1 LTQPISGP
9 DVGDGTGGG
18 AEAHTSVMR
27 EELVAA
33 VLGAADGCYIDATFG
48 RGGHA
53 RALLA
58 LLAPAA
64 RLLVLDRDLDA
75 IAEAQKLSATDS
87 RVSYAHAR
95 FGEME
100 AVARSQSFADVDGV
114 MFDVGVSSPQI
125 DEPQRGFSFRHDG
138 PLDMRMDTSVGVTA
152 KEWIDTATRAEMA
165 QVFRDYGEE
174 RNAYRIAGAIERARP
189 IGGTS
194 ELASVIEDAQPRP
207 DRHKHAATR
216 VFQAIRIFINDE
228 LGELRTGLAA
238 GWDLLRPGGKL
249 AVISFH
255 SLEDRIV
262 KRAFKALAKPRPM
275 PRRLPIQ
282 AHQEEPPKARV
293 ARLQKARDTEIVA
306 NPRARSAVLRVAERL
321 R

>member
-1 LTQPISGP
+1 
-9 DVGDGTGGG
+9 
-18 AEAHTSVMR
+18 MR

-33 VLGAADGCYIDATFG
+33 VLGAEDGSYIDATFG

-53 RALLA
+53 RALLDQ
-58 LLAPAA
+58 LAPQA
-64 RLLVLDRDLDA
+64 RLLVLDRDLEAITAAQRLCAEDA
-75 IAEAQKLSATDS
+75 

-95 FGEME
+95 FGDLE
-100 AVARSQSFADVDGV
+100 AAAQTREFTAVDGV

-125 DEPQRGFSFRHDG
+125 DQAERGFSFRLDG
-138 PLDMRMDTSVGVTA
+138 PLDMRMDTTVGMTA
-152 KEWIDTATRAEMA
+152 EDWVNSATRSEMTK
-165 QVFRDYGEE
+165 VFRDFGEE

-189 IGGTS
+189 IRGTA
-194 ELASVIEDAQPRP
+194 ELAAVIEDAQPRP

-216 VFQAIRIFINDE
+216 VFQAIRILVNDE
-228 LGELRTGLAA
+228 LGELHTGLAA
-238 GWDLLRPGGKL
+238 GWELLRPGGKL

-262 KRAFKALAKPRPM
+262 KRAFKALAKPSPM

-282 AHQEEPPKARV
+282 AHQEEPPKAKV
-293 ARLQKARDTEIVA
+293 YPLQKARDTEVVA
-306 NPRARSAVLRVAERL
+306 NPRARSAVLRTAERL